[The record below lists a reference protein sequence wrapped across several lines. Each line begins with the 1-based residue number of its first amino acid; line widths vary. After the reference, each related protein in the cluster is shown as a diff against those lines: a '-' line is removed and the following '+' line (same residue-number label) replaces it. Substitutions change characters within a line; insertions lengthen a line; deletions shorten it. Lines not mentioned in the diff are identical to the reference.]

1 MHGQILNRVD
11 HCQRHFLTSQTHRD
25 PEKKVRAVWCDM
37 HWGLDGVGR
46 CISNSKKSIS
56 NVAKIPYI
64 QWFGFAKDRTRHC
77 FEWKGSPLTGPVL
90 RQSKITTRFWWF
102 VSSLQR
108 RCFVSLADW
117 EKEGFRGP
125 TSSRIAPILAP
136 SIVSEAPGILRLS
149 SLSK

>member
-1 MHGQILNRVD
+1 MFFAPDEKRPLQTVVGL
-11 HCQRHFLTSQTHRD
+11 RHFNCVECT
-25 PEKKVRAVWCDM
+25 VRSGSLSLCFCFLSCDK
-37 HWGLDGVGR
+37 LAQYKLYANDLLPLP
-46 CISNSKKSIS
+46 ISL
-56 NVAKIPYI
+56 YI

-136 SIVSEAPGILRLS
+136 SIVPEAPGILRLS